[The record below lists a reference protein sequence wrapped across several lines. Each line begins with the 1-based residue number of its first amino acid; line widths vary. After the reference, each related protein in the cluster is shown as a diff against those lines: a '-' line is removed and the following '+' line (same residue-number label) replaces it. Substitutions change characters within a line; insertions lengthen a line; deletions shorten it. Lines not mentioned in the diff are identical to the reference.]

1 MAYEWFISY
10 RRKSGGENQAR
21 QVAEI
26 LSKYVGED
34 KVFYDRES
42 MREGNWRDQINDALN
57 SAEHFVLLVNEASAA
72 EDQSNNIGGY
82 RYEIEYALKNGKKI
96 SLIEYDKNS
105 YDEVIKK
112 YPQLKNVQKVTFNG
126 EYNFASEGNTEPDD
140 LADLYNAIAKVEEFT
155 NNFCDAKMHHEKALE
170 VVKSVKVNEKALE
183 RECENL
189 LSDAMLCENSGDTE
203 SAIELYEEAVKIG
216 RKLPETPYYLNS

>member
-26 LSKYVGED
+26 LSKYVGKD
-34 KVFYDRES
+34 KVFYDRVS

-96 SLIEYDKNS
+96 TLIEYDKKS

-112 YPQLKNVQKVTFNG
+112 YPQLSDNQKVTYYG
-126 EYNFASEGNTEPDD
+126 EYAKNFEERLCDHFGFEYQKPSSAPTVINNTFNNTGDGKQINLPNNNGNITIS
-140 LADLYNAIAKVEEFT
+140 L
-155 NNFCDAKMHHEKALE
+155 
-170 VVKSVKVNEKALE
+170 
-183 RECENL
+183 
-189 LSDAMLCENSGDTE
+189 
-203 SAIELYEEAVKIG
+203 
-216 RKLPETPYYLNS
+216 

>member
-1 MAYEWFISY
+1 MCRNKKKVCYICSRNVSRNCFAMAYEYFISY

-34 KVFYDRES
+34 KVFYDRVS

-96 SLIEYDKNS
+96 SLIEYDKKS

-112 YPQLKNVQKVTFNG
+112 YPSLKDAQKVTFNG
-126 EYNFASEGNTEPDD
+126 EYNFAF
-140 LADLYNAIAKVEEFT
+140 EERLCKHFG
-155 NNFCDAKMHHEKALE
+155 FDYKA
-170 VVKSVKVNEKALE
+170 
-183 RECENL
+183 
-189 LSDAMLCENSGDTE
+189 ENSAPTIINNTYTNTG
-203 SAIELYEEAVKIG
+203 SGKQVN
-216 RKLPETPYYLNS
+216 LPDNKGNITISL